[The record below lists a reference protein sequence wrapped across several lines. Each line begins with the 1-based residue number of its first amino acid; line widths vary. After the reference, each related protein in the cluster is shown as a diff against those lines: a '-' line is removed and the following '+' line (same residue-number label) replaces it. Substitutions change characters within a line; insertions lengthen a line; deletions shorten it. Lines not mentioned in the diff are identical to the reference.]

1 VSALDTKFSYF
12 HAIAVALIDGQ
23 ALPEQFNDDKAKDAV
38 IHSIRDKITVSEDP
52 SLPRRTA
59 VVTMTLNDGTTY
71 TETINHPTG
80 TAENPLS
87 DQQVEEKFRGLA
99 STVLPPDRVDRAV
112 ELLWN
117 FEKVSDTG
125 ELLPLLALKEGEKV
139 THSR

>member
-23 ALPEQFNDDKAKDAV
+23 ALPEQFKDDKAKDPV

-117 FEKVSDTG
+117 FEKVSDTR
-125 ELLPLLALKEGEKV
+125 ELLSLLALKEGEKV